1 MESTG
6 LTDACPLSDSL
17 SSSKKSSRSVIAIT
31 SPATLAAGDD
41 ELGEDGPPVGSMFW
55 DAVDAGLATAF
66 SPVPEAAHMLMSAD
80 ADVQT
85 HLVHRRIVSGPD
97 IALR

>member
-6 LTDACPLSDSL
+6 LTEACPLSDSL

-41 ELGEDGPPVGSMFW
+41 ELGDGPPVGSMFW

-66 SPVPEAAHMLMSAD
+66 SPVPEAAYMLMSAD
-80 ADVQT
+80 ANVQT